1 MLGRRLNL
9 SLSINSAFIAE
20 WNPRYEKTE
29 KDQPEYEAILTVVAA
44 ELRKESTLTRQTFT
58 RIINW
63 KAARVKG
70 KLNSDYE
77 PYSKTFAKAHQSAD
91 VLNRIS
97 LLTQLDGIGVPVAST
112 ILHFMDPH
120 AVPIN
125 DIRTVEVLHYAG
137 LLKYLSRDEK
147 RFAAFREAL
156 LNIRASSPDF
166 TLRQIDR
173 ALFAYHK
180 QFFEPQIKGIQPKLR
195 ACRRSAR

>member
-1 MLGRRLNL
+1 M
-9 SLSINSAFIAE
+9 SLIINSAFIEE
-20 WNPRYEKTE
+20 WNPRYDETE
-29 KDQPEYEAILTVVAA
+29 KDQPEYEAILIAVAG
-44 ELRKESTLTRQTFT
+44 ELRKESTLTRETFI

-70 KLNSDYE
+70 RLNSDYE

-120 AVPIN
+120 VVPIN
-125 DIRTVEVLHYAG
+125 DVRTVEILHYAG

-147 RFAAFREAL
+147 RFAAFQEAL
-156 LNIRASSPDF
+156 LNIRANSPDF
-166 TLRQIDR
+166 TLRHIDR

-180 QFFEPQIKGIQPKLR
+180 QFFEPEIKGIQPKLK
-195 ACRRSAR
+195 ACRKSAP